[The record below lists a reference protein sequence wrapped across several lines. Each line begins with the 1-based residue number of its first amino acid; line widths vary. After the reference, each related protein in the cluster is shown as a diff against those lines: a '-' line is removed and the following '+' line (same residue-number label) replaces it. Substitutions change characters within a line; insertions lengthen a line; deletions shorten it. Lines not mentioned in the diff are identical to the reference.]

1 MKVKLQIVMISLAI
15 NTILVTMFFS
25 FSNYLF
31 SFFTYSLLIGC
42 TLLILALPLSF
53 LVDHIKVNN
62 YLAKLL
68 LRYIIYIIPG
78 LILYIY
84 LQELGILLLSSI
96 VATTFFLVE
105 YVFLKMSKN
114 IKNIFFTSLTI
125 LFIFIFVTSMFFIS
139 G

>member
-15 NTILVTMFFS
+15 NTILITMFFS

-31 SFFTYSLLIGC
+31 SFFTYSLFIGC
-42 TLLILALPLSF
+42 ALLILALPLSF

>member
-31 SFFTYSLLIGC
+31 SFFTYSLFIGC
-42 TLLILALPLSF
+42 ALLILALPLSF

-125 LFIFIFVTSMFFIS
+125 LFIFIFVTSMFSIS
-139 G
+139 E